1 MESIL
6 TREERIVFG
15 LRALY
20 SKFGYRPYR
29 MSKFEEYDLYAGN
42 RSFLPSGRVITF
54 TDTNGRLMALKP
66 DVTLSIAK
74 NLGGGP
80 DSTPEKL
87 YYDESVYRA
96 PDSGLGFQEITQ
108 AGLEY
113 LGPVD
118 GYVMGEVAM
127 LAARSLGEIS
137 PDWVLDLSHMG
148 YLCALVDELGLRGPE
163 RAELL
168 RAVGSRSAQAMRAV
182 CTAAGAPE
190 EPADRLIR
198 LVELYGP
205 ATELLPELRALAA
218 TEAELAAADELEDT
232 VRVLASFGCV
242 GGVNIDLSITCDTE
256 YYNGLVFKGY
266 VPGAPSAVLSGGRY
280 DSLMRKLG
288 KDEQAIGF
296 AVYLNLL
303 ERLGGAEPEY
313 DADVLLIPDGETP
326 EELAGVVREMTDSG
340 RSVRVQSGATPSL
353 RCRTVMKMMDGRPVE
368 LEGDD
373 CHSPAEGQAGRTGLR
388 HVRARGL
395 RLPGHK
401 GGQPQAHL

>member
-6 TREERIVFG
+6 RPEERLVRS

-20 SKFGYRPYR
+20 SRFGYRPYR

-42 RSFLPSGRVITF
+42 RSFLPSGSVITF

-74 NLGGGP
+74 NLGGEGAA
-80 DSTPEKL
+80 EKV

-113 LGPVD
+113 LGTVD
-118 GYVMGEVAM
+118 AYVQGEVLM
-127 LAARSLGEIS
+127 LAARSLMEVT
-137 PDWVLDLSHMG
+137 DEWVLDLSHMG

-168 RAVGSRSAQAMRAV
+168 RAVGSRSIQAIRAV
-182 CTAAGAPE
+182 CASAGAPA
-190 EPADRLIR
+190 EPSERLAA

-205 ATELLPELRALAA
+205 ARELLPKLAEAAA
-218 TEAELAAADELEDT
+218 TPAEELAARELGSALG
-232 VRVLASFGCV
+232 VLEAFGCA
-242 GGVNIDLSITCDTE
+242 GNVNLDLSITCDTE

-266 VPGAPSAVLSGGRY
+266 VRGAPSAVLSGGRY

-303 ERLGGAEPEY
+303 ERLGAPEQEY

-326 EELAGVVREMTDSG
+326 EELAAAVRELTEAG
-340 RSVRVQSGATPSL
+340 QSVRVQPGTEGTAH
-353 RCRTVMKMMDGRPVE
+353 CRRAMKMKNGRPVL
-368 LEGDD
+368 LEADD
-373 CHSPAEGQAGRTGLR
+373 
-388 HVRARGL
+388 
-395 RLPGHK
+395 
-401 GGQPQAHL
+401 

>member
-6 TREERIVFG
+6 RPEERLVRS

-20 SKFGYRPYR
+20 SRFGYRPYR

-42 RSFLPSGRVITF
+42 RSFLPSGSVITF

-74 NLGGGP
+74 NLGGEGAA
-80 DSTPEKL
+80 EKV

-113 LGPVD
+113 LGTVD
-118 GYVMGEVAM
+118 AYVQGEVLM
-127 LAARSLGEIS
+127 LAARSLMEVT
-137 PDWVLDLSHMG
+137 DEWVLDLSHMG

-168 RAVGSRSAQAMRAV
+168 RAVGSRSIQAIRAV
-182 CTAAGAPE
+182 CASAGAPA
-190 EPADRLIR
+190 EPSERLAA

-205 ATELLPELRALAA
+205 ARELLPKLAEAAA
-218 TEAELAAADELEDT
+218 TPAEELAALELGSALG
-232 VRVLASFGCV
+232 VLEAFGCA
-242 GGVNIDLSITCDTE
+242 GNVNLDLSITCDTE

-368 LEGDD
+368 LESND
-373 CHSPAEGQAGRTGLR
+373 
-388 HVRARGL
+388 
-395 RLPGHK
+395 
-401 GGQPQAHL
+401 